1 MDLHAVDLNLL
12 VVFHHL
18 YNARRV
24 SRVAETLGVTQPAVS
39 NALARLRKVFNDELF
54 IRTSRGMLPTPM
66 AIELA
71 EPVAAALDALHGV
84 FNRELAF
91 DPATSQRAF
100 EIAMTDIG
108 EVHFLPKLMHA
119 LGERAPGITISTVRN
134 TAINLREAMAS
145 GQVDLAVGHLPDLTA
160 EFFQRRLFRQKYVCM
175 FRPGH
180 PLDRAARAT
189 RSAKSG
195 PSKATSVT
203 REDFERSEQVMVV
216 AAGTGHGQVDEF
228 MARAHVQ
235 RNIRLRV
242 PHFVALADI
251 LHATDLIATVTE
263 KFAQRSAQH
272 FGLRYVDHP
281 IDIPDVQ
288 INLFWHAR
296 YHREPGSQW
305 IRSLLFDLFS
315 E

>member
-1 MDLHAVDLNLL
+1 MDLHSVDLNLL
-12 VVFHHL
+12 VVFQHL

-24 SRVAETLGVTQPAVS
+24 SRVAEALGVTQPAVS
-39 NALARLRKVFNDELF
+39 NSLARLRKLFNDELF

-84 FNRELAF
+84 FNRRLAF

-100 EIAMTDIG
+100 RIAMTDIG

-119 LGERAPGITISTVRN
+119 LGERAPGITVSTVRN
-134 TAINLREAMAS
+134 TAVNLQEEMAA

-160 EFFQRRLFRQKYVCM
+160 EFFQRRLFRQRYVCM

-180 PLDRAARAT
+180 PLDRKGRN
-189 RSAKSG
+189 RM
-195 PSKATSVT
+195 T
-203 REDFERSEQVMVV
+203 REDFECAEQVMVV
-216 AAGTGHGQVDEF
+216 AAGTGHGQVDEL

-263 KFAQRSAQH
+263 KFAQRSARH

-281 IDIPDVQ
+281 LALPDVQ

-296 YHREPGSQW
+296 YHREPASQW
-305 IRSLLFDLFS
+305 MRALLFDLFS

>member
-1 MDLHAVDLNLL
+1 MDLHTVDLNLL
-12 VVFHHL
+12 VVFQHL

-24 SRVAETLGVTQPAVS
+24 SRVAEALGVTQPAVS
-39 NALARLRKVFNDELF
+39 NALARLRKLFNDELF
-54 IRTSRGMLPTPM
+54 VRTSRGMLPTPM

-84 FNRELAF
+84 FNRQVAF
-91 DPATSQRAF
+91 DPATSRKAF
-100 EIAMTDIG
+100 QIAMTDIG
-108 EVHFLPKLMHA
+108 EVHFLPRLMHA
-119 LGERAPGITISTVRN
+119 LGEQAPGITVSTVRN
-134 TAINLREAMAS
+134 TAINLQEEMAA
-145 GQVDLAVGHLPDLTA
+145 GQVDLAVGHLPDLTSG
-160 EFFQRRLFRQKYVCM
+160 FFQRRLFRQKYVCM

-180 PLDRAARAT
+180 PLDQAEGV
-189 RSAKSG
+189 S
-195 PSKATSVT
+195 
-203 REDFERSEQVMVV
+203 REDFERAEQVVVV

-228 MARAHVQ
+228 MTRAHVH

-281 IDIPDVQ
+281 IDVPDIQ

-296 YHREPGSQW
+296 FHQEPASQW
-305 IRSLLFDLFS
+305 MRTLLFDLFS

>member
-1 MDLHAVDLNLL
+1 MDLHSVDLNLL
-12 VVFHHL
+12 VVFQHL

-39 NALARLRKVFNDELF
+39 NSLARLRKLFNDELF

-71 EPVAAALDALHGV
+71 EPVATALDALHGV
-84 FNRELAF
+84 FNRQLAF

-100 EIAMTDIG
+100 QIAMTDIG

-119 LGERAPGITISTVRN
+119 LGEQAPGITVSTVRN
-134 TAINLREAMAS
+134 TAVNLREEMAA

-180 PLDRAARAT
+180 PLDKPKKT
-189 RSAKSG
+189 RMA
-195 PSKATSVT
+195 
-203 REDFERSEQVMVV
+203 REDFERAEQVMVI
-216 AAGTGHGQVDEF
+216 AAGTGHGQVDDF

-263 KFAQRSAQH
+263 KFALRSAQH

-281 IDIPDVQ
+281 LDLPDVQ

-296 YHREPGSQW
+296 YHQEPASRW
-305 IRSLLFDLFS
+305 MRTLLFDLFS

>member
-12 VVFHHL
+12 VVFQHL

-24 SRVAETLGVTQPAVS
+24 SRVAEALGVTQPAVS
-39 NALARLRKVFNDELF
+39 NSLARLRKLFNDELF
-54 IRTSRGMLPTPM
+54 VRTSRGMLPTPM

-71 EPVAAALDALHGV
+71 EPVATALDALHGV
-84 FNRELAF
+84 FNRQLAF

-100 EIAMTDIG
+100 QIAMTDIG
-108 EVHFLPKLMHA
+108 EVHFLPRLMHA
-119 LGERAPGITISTVRN
+119 LGDQAPGITISTVRN
-134 TAINLREAMAS
+134 TAVNLHEEMAA

-180 PLDRAARAT
+180 PLDKPKTT
-189 RSAKSG
+189 RMA
-195 PSKATSVT
+195 
-203 REDFERSEQVMVV
+203 REDFERAEQVMVI
-216 AAGTGHGQVDEF
+216 AAGTGHGQVDDF

-281 IDIPDVQ
+281 LDLPDVQ

-296 YHREPGSQW
+296 YHQEPASQW
-305 IRSLLFDLFS
+305 MRTLLFDLFS

>member
-1 MDLHAVDLNLL
+1 MDLHTVDLNLL
-12 VVFHHL
+12 VVFQHL

-24 SRVAETLGVTQPAVS
+24 SRVAEALGVTQPAVS
-39 NALARLRKVFNDELF
+39 NSLARLRKLFNDELF

-66 AIELA
+66 ATELA

-84 FNRELAF
+84 FNRQLAF

-100 EIAMTDIG
+100 QIAMTDIG

-119 LGERAPGITISTVRN
+119 LGERAPGITVSTVRN
-134 TAINLREAMAS
+134 TAVNLREEMAA
-145 GQVDLAVGHLPDLTA
+145 GQVDLAVGHLPDLSA

-180 PLDRAARAT
+180 PLDRVTTSARS
-189 RSAKSG
+189 RK
-195 PSKATSVT
+195 TSTARMT

-281 IDIPDVQ
+281 LDIPDVQ

-296 YHREPGSQW
+296 YHREPASQW
-305 IRSLLFDLFS
+305 MRTLLFELFS

>member
-12 VVFHHL
+12 VVFQHL

-24 SRVAETLGVTQPAVS
+24 SRVAEALGVTQPAVS
-39 NALARLRKVFNDELF
+39 NSLARLRKLFNDELF

-66 AIELA
+66 ATELA

-84 FNRELAF
+84 FNRQLAF

-100 EIAMTDIG
+100 QIAMTDIG

-134 TAINLREAMAS
+134 TAVNLREEMAA
-145 GQVDLAVGHLPDLTA
+145 GQVDLAVGHLPDLSA

-180 PLDRAARAT
+180 PLDRVTTSAR
-189 RSAKSG
+189 
-195 PSKATSVT
+195 SKKTPTARMT

-281 IDIPDVQ
+281 LDIPDVQ

-296 YHREPGSQW
+296 YHREPARQW
-305 IRSLLFDLFS
+305 MRTLLFELFS

>member
-1 MDLHAVDLNLL
+1 MDLHTVDLNLL
-12 VVFHHL
+12 VVFQHL

-24 SRVAETLGVTQPAVS
+24 SRVAEAMGVTQPAVS
-39 NALARLRKVFNDELF
+39 NALARLRKLFNDELF

-66 AIELA
+66 ATELA

-84 FNRELAF
+84 FNRQVAF
-91 DPATSQRAF
+91 DPATSQKAF
-100 EIAMTDIG
+100 QIAMTDIG
-108 EVHFLPKLMHA
+108 EVHFLPRLMHA
-119 LGERAPGITISTVRN
+119 LGEQAPGITVSTVRN
-134 TAINLREAMAS
+134 TAINLQEEMAA
-145 GQVDLAVGHLPDLTA
+145 GQVDLAVGHLPDLTSG
-160 EFFQRRLFRQKYVCM
+160 FFQRRLFRQKYVCM

-180 PLDRAARAT
+180 PLDRPDGDKAAAL
-189 RSAKSG
+189 S
-195 PSKATSVT
+195 
-203 REDFERSEQVMVV
+203 REDFERAEQVVVV

-228 MARAHVQ
+228 MARAHVH

-251 LHATDLIATVTE
+251 LHATDLVATVTE

-272 FGLRYVDHP
+272 FGLRYVEHP
-281 IDIPDVQ
+281 IDVPDIQ

-296 YHREPGSQW
+296 FHQEPASQW
-305 IRSLLFDLFS
+305 MRTLLFELFS

>member
-1 MDLHAVDLNLL
+1 MDLHSVDLNLL
-12 VVFHHL
+12 VVFQHL
-18 YNARRV
+18 YNVRRV
-24 SRVAETLGVTQPAVS
+24 SRVAEALGVTQPAIS
-39 NALARLRKVFNDELF
+39 NSLARLRKLFNDELF

-84 FNRELAF
+84 FNRQLAF

-100 EIAMTDIG
+100 QIAMTDIG

-134 TAINLREAMAS
+134 TAVNLQEEMAA

-180 PLDRAARAT
+180 PLDRPTTT
-189 RSAKSG
+189 RMA
-195 PSKATSVT
+195 
-203 REDFERSEQVMVV
+203 REDFERAEQVMVV
-216 AAGTGHGQVDEF
+216 AAGTGHGRVDDF

-272 FGLRYVDHP
+272 FGLRYIDHP
-281 IDIPDVQ
+281 LDLPDVQ

-296 YHREPGSQW
+296 YHQEPASQW
-305 IRSLLFDLFS
+305 MRTLLFDLFS

>member
-12 VVFHHL
+12 VVFQHL

-24 SRVAETLGVTQPAVS
+24 SRVAEALGVTQPAVS
-39 NALARLRKVFNDELF
+39 NSLARLRKLFNDELF

-66 AIELA
+66 ATELA

-84 FNRELAF
+84 FNRQLAF

-100 EIAMTDIG
+100 QIAMTDIG

-119 LGERAPGITISTVRN
+119 LGERAPGITVSTVRN
-134 TAINLREAMAS
+134 TAVNLREEMAA
-145 GQVDLAVGHLPDLTA
+145 GQVDLAVGHLPDLSA

-180 PLDRAARAT
+180 PLDRVTTSARSKKTSTT
-189 RSAKSG
+189 RM
-195 PSKATSVT
+195 T

-281 IDIPDVQ
+281 LDIPDVQ

-296 YHREPGSQW
+296 YHREPASQW
-305 IRSLLFDLFS
+305 MRTLLFELFS

>member
-1 MDLHAVDLNLL
+1 MDLHTVDLNLL
-12 VVFHHL
+12 VVFQHL

-24 SRVAETLGVTQPAVS
+24 SRVAEALGVTQPAVS
-39 NALARLRKVFNDELF
+39 NALARLRKLFNDELF
-54 IRTSRGMLPTPM
+54 VRTSRGMLPTPM

-84 FNRELAF
+84 FNRQVAF
-91 DPATSQRAF
+91 DPATSQKAF
-100 EIAMTDIG
+100 QIAMTDIG
-108 EVHFLPKLMHA
+108 EVHFLPRLMHA
-119 LGERAPGITISTVRN
+119 LGEQAPGITVSTVRN
-134 TAINLREAMAS
+134 TAINLQEEMAA
-145 GQVDLAVGHLPDLTA
+145 GQVDLAVGHLPDLTSG
-160 EFFQRRLFRQKYVCM
+160 FFQRRLFRQKYVCM

-180 PLDRAARAT
+180 PLDQ
-189 RSAKSG
+189 SG
-195 PSKATSVT
+195 GVS
-203 REDFERSEQVMVV
+203 RDDFERAEQVVVV

-228 MARAHVQ
+228 MTRAHVH

-281 IDIPDVQ
+281 IDVPDIQ

-296 YHREPGSQW
+296 FHQEPASQW
-305 IRSLLFDLFS
+305 MRTLLFDLFS

>member
-1 MDLHAVDLNLL
+1 MDLHSVDLNLL
-12 VVFHHL
+12 VVFQHL
-18 YNARRV
+18 YNVRRV
-24 SRVAETLGVTQPAVS
+24 SRVAQTLGVTQPAVS
-39 NALARLRKVFNDELF
+39 NSLARLRTLFNDELF
-54 IRTSRGMLPTPM
+54 VRTSRGMLPTPM

-84 FNRELAF
+84 FNRQLAF

-100 EIAMTDIG
+100 QIAMTDIG

-134 TAINLREAMAS
+134 TAVNLREEMAA

-180 PLDRAARAT
+180 VLDRPRAT
-189 RSAKSG
+189 RMS
-195 PSKATSVT
+195 
-203 REDFERSEQVMVV
+203 REDFERAEQVMVV
-216 AAGTGHGQVDEF
+216 AAGTGHGQVDAF

-281 IDIPDVQ
+281 LDVPDVQ

-296 YHREPGSQW
+296 YHREPASQW
-305 IRSLLFDLFS
+305 MRALLFELFS

>member
-12 VVFHHL
+12 VVFQHL

-24 SRVAETLGVTQPAVS
+24 SRVAEALGVTQPAVS
-39 NALARLRKVFNDELF
+39 NSLARLRKLFNDELF

-66 AIELA
+66 ATELA
-71 EPVAAALDALHGV
+71 EPVAAALDALHSV
-84 FNRELAF
+84 FNRQLAF
-91 DPATSQRAF
+91 DPATSRRAF
-100 EIAMTDIG
+100 QIAMTDIG

-134 TAINLREAMAS
+134 TAVNLREEMAA

-180 PLDRAARAT
+180 PLDRAA
-189 RSAKSG
+189 KS
-195 PSKATSVT
+195 PRSKATTAAAGQMT

-251 LHATDLIATVTE
+251 LHTTDLIATVTE

-296 YHREPGSQW
+296 YHREPASQW
-305 IRSLLFDLFS
+305 MRTLLFELFS

>member
-1 MDLHAVDLNLL
+1 MDLHTVDLNLL
-12 VVFHHL
+12 VVFQHL

-24 SRVAETLGVTQPAVS
+24 SRVAQALGVTQPAVS
-39 NALARLRKVFNDELF
+39 NALARLRKLFNDELF

-66 AIELA
+66 ATELA

-84 FNRELAF
+84 FNRQVAF
-91 DPATSQRAF
+91 DPATSQKAF
-100 EIAMTDIG
+100 QIAMTDIG
-108 EVHFLPKLMHA
+108 EVHFLPRLMHA
-119 LGERAPGITISTVRN
+119 LGEQAPGITVSTVRN
-134 TAINLREAMAS
+134 TAINLQEEMAT
-145 GQVDLAVGHLPDLTA
+145 GQVDLAVGHLPDLTSG
-160 EFFQRRLFRQKYVCM
+160 FFQRRLFRQKYVCM

-180 PLDRAARAT
+180 PLDRPDDSNT
-189 RSAKSG
+189 SALS
-195 PSKATSVT
+195 
-203 REDFERSEQVMVV
+203 RDDFERAEQVVVV

-228 MARAHVQ
+228 MARAHVH

-251 LHATDLIATVTE
+251 LHATDLVATVTE

-272 FGLRYVDHP
+272 FGLRYVSHP
-281 IDIPDVQ
+281 IDVPDIQ

-296 YHREPGSQW
+296 FHQEPASQW
-305 IRSLLFDLFS
+305 MRNLLFALFS

>member
-1 MDLHAVDLNLL
+1 MDLHTVDLNLL
-12 VVFHHL
+12 VVFQHL

-24 SRVAETLGVTQPAVS
+24 SRVAQALGVTQPAVS
-39 NALARLRKVFNDELF
+39 NALARLRKLFNDELF

-66 AIELA
+66 ATELA

-84 FNRELAF
+84 FNRQVAF
-91 DPATSQRAF
+91 DPATSQKAF
-100 EIAMTDIG
+100 QIAMTDIG
-108 EVHFLPKLMHA
+108 EVHFLPRLMHA
-119 LGERAPGITISTVRN
+119 LGEQAPGITVSTVRN
-134 TAINLREAMAS
+134 TAINLQEEMAA
-145 GQVDLAVGHLPDLTA
+145 GQVDLAVGHLPDLTSG
-160 EFFQRRLFRQKYVCM
+160 FFQRRLFRQKYVCM

-180 PLDRAARAT
+180 PLDRPDDSNT
-189 RSAKSG
+189 SALS
-195 PSKATSVT
+195 
-203 REDFERSEQVMVV
+203 RDDFELAEQVVVV

-228 MARAHVQ
+228 MARAHVH

-251 LHATDLIATVTE
+251 LHATDLVATVTE

-272 FGLRYVDHP
+272 FGLRYVSHP
-281 IDIPDVQ
+281 IDVPDIQ

-296 YHREPGSQW
+296 FHQEPASQW
-305 IRSLLFDLFS
+305 MRNLLFALFS

>member
-12 VVFHHL
+12 VVFQHL

-24 SRVAETLGVTQPAVS
+24 SRVAQTLGVTQPAVS
-39 NALARLRKVFNDELF
+39 NSLARLRKLFNDELF

-100 EIAMTDIG
+100 QIAMTDIG

-119 LGERAPGITISTVRN
+119 LGERAPGITVSTVRN
-134 TAINLREAMAS
+134 TAVNLREEMAA
-145 GQVDLAVGHLPDLTA
+145 GQVDLAIGHLPDLTT

-180 PLDRAARAT
+180 PLDRTA
-189 RSAKSG
+189 RSAGSRK
-195 PSKATSVT
+195 PTARPMT
-203 REDFERSEQVMVV
+203 REDFERAEQVMVV
-216 AAGTGHGQVDEF
+216 AAGTGHGQVDDF

-263 KFAQRSAQH
+263 KFAQRSARH

-281 IDIPDVQ
+281 IDLPDVQ

-296 YHREPGSQW
+296 FHREPGSQW
-305 IRSLLFDLFS
+305 MRALLFDLFS

>member
-1 MDLHAVDLNLL
+1 MDLHTVDLNLL
-12 VVFHHL
+12 VVFQHL

-24 SRVAETLGVTQPAVS
+24 SRVAEALGVTQPAVS
-39 NALARLRKVFNDELF
+39 NALARLRKLFNDELF
-54 IRTSRGMLPTPM
+54 VRTSRGMLPTPM

-84 FNRELAF
+84 FNRQVAF
-91 DPATSQRAF
+91 DPATSRKAF
-100 EIAMTDIG
+100 QIAMTDIG
-108 EVHFLPKLMHA
+108 EVHFLPRLMHA
-119 LGERAPGITISTVRN
+119 LGEQAPGITVSTVRN
-134 TAINLREAMAS
+134 TAINLQEEMAA
-145 GQVDLAVGHLPDLTA
+145 GQVDLAVGHLPDLTSG
-160 EFFQRRLFRQKYVCM
+160 FFQRRLFRQKYVCM

-180 PLDRAARAT
+180 PLDQAGGVSRD
-189 RSAKSG
+189 
-195 PSKATSVT
+195 
-203 REDFERSEQVMVV
+203 DFERAEQVVVV

-228 MARAHVQ
+228 MTRAHVH

-281 IDIPDVQ
+281 IDVPDIQ

-296 YHREPGSQW
+296 FHQEPASQW
-305 IRSLLFDLFS
+305 IRTLLFDLFS

>member
-12 VVFHHL
+12 VVFQHL

-24 SRVAETLGVTQPAVS
+24 SRVAEALGVTQPAVS
-39 NALARLRKVFNDELF
+39 NSLARLRKLFNDELF

-66 AIELA
+66 ATELA

-84 FNRELAF
+84 FNRQLAF

-100 EIAMTDIG
+100 QIAMTDIG

-134 TAINLREAMAS
+134 TAVNLREEMAA
-145 GQVDLAVGHLPDLTA
+145 GQVDLAVGHLPDLSA

-180 PLDRAARAT
+180 PLDRVTTSAR
-189 RSAKSG
+189 
-195 PSKATSVT
+195 SKKTPMARMT
-203 REDFERSEQVMVV
+203 REDFERAEQVMVV

-281 IDIPDVQ
+281 LDIPDVQ

-296 YHREPGSQW
+296 YHREPASQW
-305 IRSLLFDLFS
+305 MRTLLFELFS

>member
-12 VVFHHL
+12 VVFQHL

-24 SRVAETLGVTQPAVS
+24 SRVAEALGVTQPAVS
-39 NALARLRKVFNDELF
+39 NSLARLRKLFNDELF

-66 AIELA
+66 ATELA
-71 EPVAAALDALHGV
+71 EPVATALDALHGV
-84 FNRELAF
+84 FNRQLAF

-100 EIAMTDIG
+100 QIAMTDIG

-119 LGERAPGITISTVRN
+119 LGERAPGITVSTVRN
-134 TAINLREAMAS
+134 TAVNLREEMAA
-145 GQVDLAVGHLPDLTA
+145 GQVDLAVGHLPDLSA

-180 PLDRAARAT
+180 PLDRVTTSAR
-189 RSAKSG
+189 
-195 PSKATSVT
+195 SKKTSTARMT

-281 IDIPDVQ
+281 LDIPDVQ

-296 YHREPGSQW
+296 YHREPASQW
-305 IRSLLFDLFS
+305 MRTLLFELFS

>member
-1 MDLHAVDLNLL
+1 MDLHSVDLNLL
-12 VVFHHL
+12 VVFQHL

-24 SRVAETLGVTQPAVS
+24 SRVAEALGVTQPAVS
-39 NALARLRKVFNDELF
+39 NSLARLRKLFNDELF

-71 EPVAAALDALHGV
+71 APVATALDALHGV
-84 FNRELAF
+84 FNRQPAF

-100 EIAMTDIG
+100 QIAMTDIG

-119 LGERAPGITISTVRN
+119 LGERAPGITVSTVRN
-134 TAINLREAMAS
+134 TAVNLREEMAA

-180 PLDRAARAT
+180 PLDKPKRT
-189 RSAKSG
+189 RMA
-195 PSKATSVT
+195 
-203 REDFERSEQVMVV
+203 REDFERAEQVMVI
-216 AAGTGHGQVDEF
+216 AAGTGHGQVDDL

-263 KFAQRSAQH
+263 KFAQRSARH

-281 IDIPDVQ
+281 LDLPEVQ
-288 INLFWHAR
+288 INLLWHAR
-296 YHREPGSQW
+296 YHQEPASQW
-305 IRSLLFDLFS
+305 MRTLLFDLFS

>member
-12 VVFHHL
+12 VVFQHL

-24 SRVAETLGVTQPAVS
+24 SRVAQTLGVTQPAVS
-39 NALARLRKVFNDELF
+39 NSLARLRTLFNDELF

-100 EIAMTDIG
+100 QIAMTDIG

-119 LGERAPGITISTVRN
+119 LGERAPGITVSTVRN
-134 TAINLREAMAS
+134 TAVNLREEMAA
-145 GQVDLAVGHLPDLTA
+145 GQVDLAIGHLPDLTT

-180 PLDRAARAT
+180 PLDRTA
-189 RSAKSG
+189 RSAGSRK
-195 PSKATSVT
+195 PTATPMT

-216 AAGTGHGQVDEF
+216 AAGTGHGQVDDF

-263 KFAQRSAQH
+263 KFAQRSARH

-281 IDIPDVQ
+281 IDLPDVQ

-305 IRSLLFDLFS
+305 MRALLFDLFS

>member
-1 MDLHAVDLNLL
+1 MDLHSVDLNLL
-12 VVFHHL
+12 VVFQHL

-39 NALARLRKVFNDELF
+39 NSLARLRKLFNDELF

-66 AIELA
+66 AVELA

-84 FNRELAF
+84 FNRQLAF

-100 EIAMTDIG
+100 QIAMTDIG

-119 LGERAPGITISTVRN
+119 LGERAPGITIRTVRN
-134 TAINLREAMAS
+134 TAVNLQEEMAA

-180 PLDRAARAT
+180 PLDRPGQT
-189 RSAKSG
+189 RMS
-195 PSKATSVT
+195 
-203 REDFERSEQVMVV
+203 REDFERAEQVMVV
-216 AAGTGHGQVDEF
+216 AAGTGHGQVDDF

-281 IDIPDVQ
+281 LDVPDVQ

-296 YHREPGSQW
+296 YHREPASQW
-305 IRSLLFDLFS
+305 MRTLLFELFS

>member
-1 MDLHAVDLNLL
+1 MDLHSVDLNLL
-12 VVFHHL
+12 VVFQHL
-18 YNARRV
+18 YNVRRV
-24 SRVAETLGVTQPAVS
+24 SRVAQTLGVTQPAIS
-39 NALARLRKVFNDELF
+39 NSLARLRALFNDELF
-54 IRTSRGMLPTPM
+54 VRTSRGMLPTPM

-71 EPVAAALDALHGV
+71 EPVAAALDALNGV
-84 FNRELAF
+84 FNRQLAF

-100 EIAMTDIG
+100 QIAMTDIG

-134 TAINLREAMAS
+134 TAVNLREEMAA

-180 PLDRAARAT
+180 ALDRPRTT
-189 RSAKSG
+189 RMS
-195 PSKATSVT
+195 
-203 REDFERSEQVMVV
+203 REDFERAEQVMVV
-216 AAGTGHGQVDEF
+216 AAGTGHGQVDAF

-281 IDIPDVQ
+281 LDVPDVQ

-296 YHREPGSQW
+296 YHREPASQW
-305 IRSLLFDLFS
+305 MRALLFELFS

>member
-12 VVFHHL
+12 VVFQHL

-24 SRVAETLGVTQPAVS
+24 SRVAEALGVTQPAVS
-39 NALARLRKVFNDELF
+39 NSLARLRKLFNDELF

-66 AIELA
+66 ATELA

-84 FNRELAF
+84 FNRQLAF

-100 EIAMTDIG
+100 QIAMTDIG

-119 LGERAPGITISTVRN
+119 LGERAPGITVSTVRN
-134 TAINLREAMAS
+134 TAVNLREEMAA
-145 GQVDLAVGHLPDLTA
+145 GQVDLAVGHLPDLST

-180 PLDRAARAT
+180 PLDRVTTSAR
-189 RSAKSG
+189 
-195 PSKATSVT
+195 SKKTSTARMT

-281 IDIPDVQ
+281 LDIPDVQ

-296 YHREPGSQW
+296 YHREPASQW
-305 IRSLLFDLFS
+305 MRTLLFELFS

>member
-1 MDLHAVDLNLL
+1 MDLHSVDLNLL
-12 VVFHHL
+12 VVFQHL

-24 SRVAETLGVTQPAVS
+24 SRVAETLGVTQPAIS
-39 NALARLRKVFNDELF
+39 NSLARLRKLFNDELF

-100 EIAMTDIG
+100 QIAMTDIG

-134 TAINLREAMAS
+134 TAVNLQEEMAA
-145 GQVDLAVGHLPDLTA
+145 GQVDLAVGHLPDLTT

-180 PLDRAARAT
+180 PLDRPTKSRMARMAL
-189 RSAKSG
+189 
-195 PSKATSVT
+195 
-203 REDFERSEQVMVV
+203 EDFEHAEQVMVV
-216 AAGTGHGQVDEF
+216 AAGTGHGRVDDF

-281 IDIPDVQ
+281 LDLPDVQ

-296 YHREPGSQW
+296 YHREPASQW
-305 IRSLLFDLFS
+305 MRALLFELFS

>member
-12 VVFHHL
+12 VVFQHL

-24 SRVAETLGVTQPAVS
+24 SRVAEALGVTQPAVS
-39 NALARLRKVFNDELF
+39 NSLARLRKLFNDELF

-66 AIELA
+66 ATELA

-84 FNRELAF
+84 FNRQLAF

-100 EIAMTDIG
+100 RIAMTDIG

-119 LGERAPGITISTVRN
+119 LGERAPGITVSTVRN
-134 TAINLREAMAS
+134 TAVNLREEMAA
-145 GQVDLAVGHLPDLTA
+145 GQVDLAVGHLPDLSA

-180 PLDRAARAT
+180 PLDRVTMSAR
-189 RSAKSG
+189 
-195 PSKATSVT
+195 SKKTSPARMT

-281 IDIPDVQ
+281 LDIPDVQ

-296 YHREPGSQW
+296 YHREPASQW
-305 IRSLLFDLFS
+305 MRTLLFELFS

>member
-12 VVFHHL
+12 VVFQHL

-24 SRVAETLGVTQPAVS
+24 SRVAEALGVTQPAVS
-39 NALARLRKVFNDELF
+39 NSLARLRKLFNDELF

-66 AIELA
+66 ATELA

-84 FNRELAF
+84 FNRQLAF

-100 EIAMTDIG
+100 QIAMTDIG

-119 LGERAPGITISTVRN
+119 LGERAPGITVSTVRN
-134 TAINLREAMAS
+134 TAVNLREEMAA
-145 GQVDLAVGHLPDLTA
+145 GQVDLAVGHLPDLSA

-180 PLDRAARAT
+180 PLDRVTTSAR
-189 RSAKSG
+189 
-195 PSKATSVT
+195 SKKTSTARIT

-281 IDIPDVQ
+281 LDIPDVQ

-296 YHREPGSQW
+296 YHREPASQW
-305 IRSLLFDLFS
+305 MRSLLFELFS

>member
-1 MDLHAVDLNLL
+1 MDLHSVDLNLL
-12 VVFHHL
+12 VVFQHL

-24 SRVAETLGVTQPAVS
+24 SRVAEALGVTQPAVS
-39 NALARLRKVFNDELF
+39 NSLARLRKLFNDELF
-54 IRTSRGMLPTPM
+54 IRTSRGMLPTPL

-84 FNRELAF
+84 FNRQLAF

-100 EIAMTDIG
+100 RIAMTDIG

-119 LGERAPGITISTVRN
+119 LGARAPGITVSTVRN
-134 TAINLREAMAS
+134 TAINLHEEMAA

-160 EFFQRRLFRQKYVCM
+160 AFFQRRLFRQRYVCM

-180 PLDRAARAT
+180 PLDRPGR
-189 RSAKSG
+189 RRM
-195 PSKATSVT
+195 T
-203 REDFERSEQVMVV
+203 REDFERAEQVMVV
-216 AAGTGHGQVDEF
+216 AAGTGHGQVDDL

-281 IDIPDVQ
+281 LELPDVQ

-296 YHREPGSQW
+296 YHREPASQW
-305 IRSLLFDLFS
+305 MRALLFDLFS

>member
-12 VVFHHL
+12 VVFQHL

-24 SRVAETLGVTQPAVS
+24 SRVAEALGVTQPAVS
-39 NALARLRKVFNDELF
+39 NSLARLRKLFNDELF

-66 AIELA
+66 ATELA

-84 FNRELAF
+84 FNRQLAF

-100 EIAMTDIG
+100 QIAMTDIG

-134 TAINLREAMAS
+134 TAVNLREEMAA
-145 GQVDLAVGHLPDLTA
+145 GQVDLAVGHLPDLSA

-180 PLDRAARAT
+180 PLDRVTTSAR
-189 RSAKSG
+189 
-195 PSKATSVT
+195 SKKTPTSRMT

-281 IDIPDVQ
+281 LDIPDVQ

-296 YHREPGSQW
+296 YHREPARQW
-305 IRSLLFDLFS
+305 MRTLLFELFS

>member
-1 MDLHAVDLNLL
+1 MDLHSVDLNLL
-12 VVFHHL
+12 VVFQHL

-24 SRVAETLGVTQPAVS
+24 SRVAETLGVTQPAIS
-39 NALARLRKVFNDELF
+39 NSLARLRKLFNDELF

-100 EIAMTDIG
+100 QIAMTDIG

-134 TAINLREAMAS
+134 TAVNLQEEMAA
-145 GQVDLAVGHLPDLTA
+145 GQVDLAVGHLPDLTT

-180 PLDRAARAT
+180 PLDRPTKSRTARMAL
-189 RSAKSG
+189 
-195 PSKATSVT
+195 
-203 REDFERSEQVMVV
+203 EDFEHAEQVMVV
-216 AAGTGHGQVDEF
+216 AAGTGHGRVDDF

-281 IDIPDVQ
+281 LDLPDVQ

-296 YHREPGSQW
+296 YHREPASQW
-305 IRSLLFDLFS
+305 MRALLFELFS

>member
-1 MDLHAVDLNLL
+1 MDLHTVDLNLL
-12 VVFHHL
+12 VVFQHL

-24 SRVAETLGVTQPAVS
+24 SRVAEALGVTQPAVS
-39 NALARLRKVFNDELF
+39 NALARLRKLFNDELF

-66 AIELA
+66 ATELA

-84 FNRELAF
+84 FNRQVAF
-91 DPATSQRAF
+91 DPATSQKAF
-100 EIAMTDIG
+100 QIAMTDIG
-108 EVHFLPKLMHA
+108 EVHFLPRLMHA
-119 LGERAPGITISTVRN
+119 LGEQAPGITVSTVRN
-134 TAINLREAMAS
+134 TAINLQEEMAA
-145 GQVDLAVGHLPDLTA
+145 GQVDLAVGHLPDLTSG
-160 EFFQRRLFRQKYVCM
+160 FFQRRLFRQKYVCM

-180 PLDRAARAT
+180 PLDRPDGGNAGTLSRD
-189 RSAKSG
+189 
-195 PSKATSVT
+195 
-203 REDFERSEQVMVV
+203 DFERAEQVVVV

-228 MARAHVQ
+228 MARAHVH

-251 LHATDLIATVTE
+251 LHATDLVATVTE

-272 FGLRYVDHP
+272 FGLRYVEHP
-281 IDIPDVQ
+281 IDVPDIQ

-296 YHREPGSQW
+296 FHQEPASQW
-305 IRSLLFDLFS
+305 MRNLLFALFS